1 MLRKRGYVI
10 QLWDESELQNKGRGK
25 AILVHETE
33 VSLFGLVRPV
43 ARHMLLNATPNH
55 CIYVVSRTWKETT
68 LGIWSYQT
76 LIGA

>member
-10 QLWDESELQNKGRGK
+10 QLWDESVLQHRGK

-55 CIYVVSRTWKETT
+55 SIYVVSGTWRETT
-68 LGIWSYQT
+68 LGVWSYET
-76 LIGA
+76 LTKV